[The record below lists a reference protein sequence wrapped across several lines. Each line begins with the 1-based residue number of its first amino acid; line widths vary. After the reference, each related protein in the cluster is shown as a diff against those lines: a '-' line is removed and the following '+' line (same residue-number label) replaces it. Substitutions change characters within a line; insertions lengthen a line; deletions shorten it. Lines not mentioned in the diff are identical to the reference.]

1 MRSLTRIGLAFL
13 FFAQL
18 SSIGFAQSRIII
30 TVADGGTSGLGDGGP
45 ATSAALSRPYGVA
58 VDTAGNLFIADQ
70 YNSRVREA
78 TFTPP
83 CYTLSITDSPTAGG
97 IVTVNTGTNCT
108 GGYTSGTG
116 ISLTAVPSAI

>member
-58 VDTAGNLFIADQ
+58 VDTAGNLF
-70 YNSRVREA
+70 VREA